1 MKTLLRID
9 ASIRHHGSHSR
20 ALADH
25 YEARW
30 RQAHPNGEVIRRC
43 LATDPVPHLSQGDFD
58 AFSAPLGAHGD
69 LLSDT
74 LIRELQLADHILI
87 ASPLYNFTLP
97 SALKAYFDHVVRSGV
112 TFEFTPDG
120 YQGLLQG
127 KRATLITVR
136 AGRSVPD
143 RIEDFQTDYLKAIL
157 GFIGVKE
164 MHVFNAEG
172 LSDEA
177 QQQHKLN
184 TGKRLID
191 HHFELPAP
199 PRWIGEFSDQDK
211 QALTLLRT
219 GQADAIVAG
228 DTAAYAALCA
238 DDIQLLIPGKDMQ
251 EGIDAFI
258 EAEIALFGKARF
270 TAFRKYPSRVERCG
284 NLAIETGRQEIT
296 LHNKTDAQGGAFS
309 ARQKYTHVFRLT
321 EKGWRFAILMSN
333 PSE

>member
-9 ASIRHHGSHSR
+9 ASIRLTGSHSR

-25 YEARW
+25 FEARW
-30 RQAHPNGEVIRRC
+30 RQAHPPGEVIARC
-43 LATDPVPHLSQGDFD
+43 LASEPLPHLSQRDVD
-58 AFSAPLGAHGD
+58 AFTAPLEAHSG

-87 ASPLYNFTLP
+87 ASPLYNLTLP
-97 SALKAYFDHVVRSGV
+97 SALKAYFDHVVRSDV
-112 TFEFTPDG
+112 TFECQHDE
-120 YQGLLQG
+120 YQGLLSG

-136 AGRSVPD
+136 AGHTAPD

-157 GFIGVKE
+157 GFIGITDVD
-164 MHVFNAEG
+164 VISVEG
-172 LSDEA
+172 LADEA
-177 QQQHKLN
+177 QQNHEQNK
-184 TGKRLID
+184 GKRLID
-191 HHFELPAP
+191 HHFDLPES
-199 PRWIGEFSDQDK
+199 PRWIGKFSDQDK
-211 QALTLLRT
+211 QAITLLRT
-219 GQADAIVAG
+219 GQAEAIVAG

-238 DDIQLLIPGKDMQ
+238 GDIQLLIPGKDLQ
-251 EGIDAFI
+251 EGIEAFV
-258 EAEIALFGKARF
+258 EAEIALFSNARF